1 MTSLTPE
8 QFALLATKEDL
19 EEFATKTEH
28 NQLAEKVD
36 SIDKKLDRISIE
48 VLATKEDL
56 KKFATKDEM
65 DQKFDTVLTAI
76 DGLAKNV
83 VKFQEDIT
91 SNQGAHDRIDET
103 VNGHEV
109 RIGKLEASAA

>member
-1 MTSLTPE
+1 MKFMSLTPE
-8 QFALLATKEDL
+8 QFDLLVTKVEYKRL
-19 EEFATKTEH
+19 EE
-28 NQLAEKVD
+28 KVN
-36 SIDKKLDRISIE
+36 SIDNKLDKVAIE

-56 KKFATKDEM
+56 KQFATKDDM
-65 DQKFDTVLTAI
+65 DQKFNTVLTAI

-91 SNQGAHDRIDET
+91 SNQGAHDRIEEK
-103 VNGHEV
+103 VNNHGV

>member
-1 MTSLTPE
+1 MSLSPE

-19 EEFATKTEH
+19 KEMEERMASK
-28 NQLAEKVD
+28 AD
-36 SIDKKLDRISIE
+36 SQIILSA
-48 VLATKEDL
+48 V
-56 KKFATKDEM
+56 
-65 DQKFDTVLTAI
+65 

-83 VKFQEDIT
+83 VKFQEDVT

-103 VNGHEV
+103 VDDHEV